1 MARGNQRDKA
11 REKNLKEAAK
21 KKSSNTLSGSEFQR
35 KKEDDALKMR
45 EKQAKASQLDREEA
59 RKFLVVHSSPPAL
72 GWTAHRGW
80 ARLQVARDK

>member
-21 KKSSNTLSGSEFQR
+21 KKNSNTLSGSEFQR

-45 EKQAKASQLDREEA
+45 EKQAKADAKKAAEGA
-59 RKFLVVHSSPPAL
+59 GAAK
-72 GWTAHRGW
+72 
-80 ARLQVARDK
+80 KK